1 MLCCDIALRRRSAVK
16 SAALGWVRRSL
27 MKHVIT
33 TIVLITTLVFIT
45 TIVFVNIVNIVIRFS
60 KRL

>member
-1 MLCCDIALRRRSAVK
+1 
-16 SAALGWVRRSL
+16 